1 MGNKTHMVSA
11 PVELP
16 FYLDLA
22 GTKEV
27 NKAEINTK
35 QSFTEPPPRYTEA
48 SLVRALEEKETLP
61 LHMQCR

>member
-27 NKAEINTK
+27 NKAEIVSIINK
-35 QSFTEPPPRYTEA
+35 QMGY
-48 SLVRALEEKETLP
+48 
-61 LHMQCR
+61 